1 MMATTANTRP
11 SYLPLV
17 GYLVVSLAA
26 ATLAMSRF
34 AGSTDEVFAF
44 GAMVWAIPAV
54 IALVSHKRGSVTD
67 RFRNSAIWL
76 VIIVALSWTALFLFE
91 ATY

>member
-1 MMATTANTRP
+1 MMATTTRSRP
-11 SYLPLV
+11 SYLSLAA
-17 GYLVVSLAA
+17 YLVVTYVAA
-26 ATLAMSRF
+26 AIAMSRF

-54 IALVSHKRGSVTD
+54 IALLSHKRDSVAD
-67 RFRNSAIWL
+67 RFRNSAICL
-76 VIIVALSWTALFLFE
+76 VILVALSWTTLFLFE

>member
-1 MMATTANTRP
+1 MMATTINAQP

-17 GYLVVSLAA
+17 AYLVASYVAA
-26 ATLAMSRF
+26 ALAMSRF
-34 AGSTDEVFAF
+34 AGSADEVFAF

-54 IALVSHKRGSVTD
+54 IALMSHKGGSLTD
-67 RFRNSAIWL
+67 RFRNSAISL
-76 VIIVALSWTALFLFE
+76 LIIVALSWTALFLFE